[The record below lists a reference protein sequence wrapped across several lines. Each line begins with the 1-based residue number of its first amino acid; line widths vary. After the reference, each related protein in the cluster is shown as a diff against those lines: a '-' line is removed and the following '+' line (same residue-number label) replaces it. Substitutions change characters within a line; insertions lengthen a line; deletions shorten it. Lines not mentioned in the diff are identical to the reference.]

1 MSAAILTFPVSR
13 RQSAPGRPTCMSDL
27 HGAAKAL
34 VISEQGGRFLV
45 ALAPATTKRELATRL
60 SFREVRRARAYARE
74 MAIRYPALYQL
85 IVDETE
91 VAA

>member
-1 MSAAILTFPVSR
+1 MSATIVLFPVAR
-13 RQSAPGRPTCMSDL
+13 RRNAPPRPTCIAEL
-27 HGAAKAL
+27 KGPAKAL
-34 VISEQGGRFLV
+34 LISEQDGRFTV
-45 ALAPATTKRELATRL
+45 ALAPATTTRELATRL
-60 SFREVRRARAYARE
+60 SFREVRRARAFARE